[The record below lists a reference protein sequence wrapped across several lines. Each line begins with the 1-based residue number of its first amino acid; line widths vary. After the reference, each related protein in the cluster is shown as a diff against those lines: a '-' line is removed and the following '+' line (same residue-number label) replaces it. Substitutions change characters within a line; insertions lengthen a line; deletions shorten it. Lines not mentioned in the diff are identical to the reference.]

1 MATSS
6 TREGT
11 AAMAEEPNRQPLVSK
26 PFGWVATV
34 RQFWREVALEMKKVS
49 WPTRTEV
56 INTTIITIVVVFF
69 FSAFLWVSD
78 MGLAVMSRGVEGVA
92 RHIFGSA
99 IWRSN
104 GSLFIHIRA
113 MNEKCVTA

>member
-11 AAMAEEPNRQPLVSK
+11 AAMAEEPNRQSLVSK
-26 PFGWVATV
+26 PLGWIATV

-69 FSAFLWVSD
+69 FAAFLWLAD
-78 MGLAVMSRGVEGVA
+78 MGLAEFIRGVEWVA
-92 RHIFGSA
+92 RHIFG
-99 IWRSN
+99 
-104 GSLFIHIRA
+104 
-113 MNEKCVTA
+113 

>member
-11 AAMAEEPNRQPLVSK
+11 AAMAEDQNRQALVSK
-26 PFGWVATV
+26 PLGWFATV

-56 INTTIITIVVVFF
+56 INTTIITIVVVIFF
-69 FSAFLWVSD
+69 AAFLWLAD
-78 MGLAVMSRGVEGVA
+78 LGLAWLIRGVEWLA
-92 RHIFGSA
+92 RHIFG
-99 IWRSN
+99 
-104 GSLFIHIRA
+104 
-113 MNEKCVTA
+113 

>member
-11 AAMAEEPNRQPLVSK
+11 VAMAEGQNEQPPLVSK
-26 PFGWVATV
+26 PLGWLANI
-34 RQFWREVALEMKKVS
+34 RQFWHEVVLEMKKVS

-69 FSAFLWVSD
+69 FAAFLWLSD
-78 MGLAVMSRGVEGVA
+78 IALSQFIHGIEWGA
-92 RHIFGSA
+92 RKIFG
-99 IWRSN
+99 
-104 GSLFIHIRA
+104 
-113 MNEKCVTA
+113 

>member
-11 AAMAEEPNRQPLVSK
+11 AAMAEEPNRQSLVSK
-26 PFGWVATV
+26 PLGWFATV
-34 RQFWREVALEMKKVS
+34 RQFWHEVALEMKKVS

-78 MGLAVMSRGVEGVA
+78 LGLAELIRGIEWLT
-92 RHIFGSA
+92 RKIFG
-99 IWRSN
+99 
-104 GSLFIHIRA
+104 
-113 MNEKCVTA
+113 

>member
-11 AAMAEEPNRQPLVSK
+11 AAIAEEQNRQTLVSK
-26 PFGWVATV
+26 PLGWIATV
-34 RQFWREVALEMKKVS
+34 RQFWHEVALEMKKVS

-69 FSAFLWVSD
+69 FAAFLWISD
-78 MGLAVMSRGVEGVA
+78 IVLSWLIHGVEWVA
-92 RHIFGSA
+92 KKIF
-99 IWRSN
+99 
-104 GSLFIHIRA
+104 
-113 MNEKCVTA
+113 T

>member
-11 AAMAEEPNRQPLVSK
+11 AAIAEESNRQPLVSK
-26 PFGWVATV
+26 PFGWFVTV

-69 FSAFLWVSD
+69 FAAFLWVAD
-78 MGLAVMSRGVEGVA
+78 LGLAELIRGVEWVA
-92 RHIFGSA
+92 RHIFG
-99 IWRSN
+99 
-104 GSLFIHIRA
+104 
-113 MNEKCVTA
+113 

>member
-11 AAMAEEPNRQPLVSK
+11 AAMSEEQNRQSLVSK
-26 PFGWVATV
+26 PLGWVVAV
-34 RQFWREVALEMKKVS
+34 RQFWHEVALEMKKVS

-69 FSAFLWVSD
+69 FSAFLWAAD
-78 MGLAVMSRGVEGVA
+78 FGLTELIHGVEWLA
-92 RHIFGSA
+92 RHIF
-99 IWRSN
+99 
-104 GSLFIHIRA
+104 
-113 MNEKCVTA
+113 T